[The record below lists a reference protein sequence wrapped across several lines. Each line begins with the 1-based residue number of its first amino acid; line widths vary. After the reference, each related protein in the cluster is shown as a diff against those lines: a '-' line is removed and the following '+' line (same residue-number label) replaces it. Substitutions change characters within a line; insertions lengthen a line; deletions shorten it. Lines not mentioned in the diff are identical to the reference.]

1 MHIHQVATMCTPS
14 SHLVHFSRHLHCTG
28 AVPCWVTLLDVSR
41 HVLGGPIPP
50 PPKNCSYVWES
61 GPPSCFLGLT
71 RVHIPNDISIGSAV
85 SAGLTIVTDHAP
97 LSAAIG
103 CIYIVWWCSMIVW
116 RLCMVCVHVCRGFV
130 LCVCVCVGHCRC
142 SWSWLEVRLKINCLQ
157 ACCANSF
164 NITPF
169 VFVKRMLKLKF

>member
-1 MHIHQVATMCTPS
+1 MCTPS
-14 SHLVHFSRHLHCTG
+14 SHLIHYNRHLHCTG
-28 AVPCWVTLLDVSR
+28 AAPCWVTLPDVSG

-61 GPPSCFLGLT
+61 GPPSCFLGFT

-85 SAGLTIVTDHAP
+85 FAALTTVTGHAP
-97 LSAAIG
+97 LCIAIG
-103 CIYIVWWCSMIVW
+103 CIYIVCWCSIIMW
-116 RLCMVCVHVCRGFV
+116 KLCVVCVRVCRGFVLCVCWYV

-157 ACCANSF
+157 ACCTNSSD
-164 NITPF
+164 ITPF